1 MQKETV
7 CVLGAGIVGLATA
20 YELNRQGF
28 RVIVVDRASLQEG
41 VGSGASGGNGGQLS
55 YSYVQP
61 LADESIW
68 RQLLKLLLSR
78 NSPLKVRLQLD
89 SNQWRW
95 AFQFMQAC
103 NARTAADTTA
113 KLLVLAALSR
123 SGFERLMSENPID
136 CDFASNGKLVLY
148 PTQTSFAA
156 AQRQMALQSRLGS
169 QQKAVTAQACCD
181 LEPALVDYRGQIS
194 GAIFTPSECAV
205 DCWKLCRGLETLLR
219 QRGVKFLLGTKISNF
234 ETNLAGKITKAIGW
248 SKQDPTQRIAIEA
261 NTFVLALGSDSPRL
275 AKSVGLH
282 LPVYP
287 IKGYSVTFNIEG
299 LALSLAPDTPKT
311 PKVNVTDSSRK
322 VVFARLGSRLR
333 VAGMAEL
340 IGHNQHIDKRAI
352 DSLKRSTSAVFPQ
365 LKDLPS
371 ERPWAGLRPATP
383 TGLPIV
389 GTQANGPSNLI
400 MNTGHGALGLTLA
413 FGTAQQVADI
423 CRRLPSR

>member
-28 RVIVVDRASLQEG
+28 SVTVVDCAREQVG

-68 RQLLKLLLSR
+68 RQLPKLLFSR
-78 NSPLKVRLQLD
+78 HSPLKVRPHWD
-89 SNQWRW
+89 FHQWRW

-103 NARTAADTTA
+103 NARTAGDTTA
-113 KLLVLAALSR
+113 KLLALAALSR
-123 SGFERLMSENPID
+123 SGFEHLMSDNPID

-148 PTQTSFAA
+148 STQTSFAA
-156 AQRQMALQSRLGS
+156 AKRQMALQSKLGS
-169 QQKAVTAQACCD
+169 QQKALTAQACCD
-181 LEPALVDYRGQIS
+181 VEPALVGYRGQIS

-205 DCWKLCRGLETLLR
+205 DCLKLCRGLETLLR

-234 ETNLAGKITKAIGW
+234 EISLAGKITEAIGW
-248 SKQDPTQRIAIEA
+248 SKQDPNHRIAIEA
-261 NTFVLALGSDSPRL
+261 NTFVLALGSDSHRL

-287 IKGYSVTFNIEG
+287 IKGYSVTFNLEG
-299 LALSLAPDTPKT
+299 LALNSPLASNA

-340 IGHNQHIDKRAI
+340 IGHNHRIDKRAI
-352 DSLKRSTSAVFPQ
+352 DSLKHSTSAVFPQ
-365 LKDLPS
+365 LKDVS
-371 ERPWAGLRPATP
+371 SDQPWAGLRPATP

-423 CRRLPSR
+423 CTRLPSR